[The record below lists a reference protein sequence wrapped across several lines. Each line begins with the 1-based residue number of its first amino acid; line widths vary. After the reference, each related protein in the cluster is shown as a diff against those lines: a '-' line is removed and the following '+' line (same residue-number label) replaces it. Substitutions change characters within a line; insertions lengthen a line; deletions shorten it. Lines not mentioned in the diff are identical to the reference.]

1 MRNTFSILVAT
12 RALLVTGCSSGIQ
25 TRPADTAKFE
35 AANYHF
41 YQWRSEPMVNTSN
54 SSDILYTLDPIM
66 RREIDAALSNKG
78 YRLNPAKAE
87 FTIDYIYSPG
97 MLMGATSAETSN
109 IEIRP
114 TAIPNRQ
121 LNQAVVDN
129 AYALGGVKETSNIGL
144 QFNDVQSNTEVWHVV
159 ITKIVENVNRVDTGG
174 LEKHVRKALSVGLKP
189 LPKAQ

>member
-12 RALLVTGCSSGIQ
+12 LALLVTACSSGVQ

-35 AANYHF
+35 SGNYHF
-41 YQWRSEPMVNTSN
+41 YQWRSAPMVNTSG
-54 SSDILYTLDPIM
+54 SSDILYILDPIM
-66 RREIDAALSNKG
+66 RRELDAALSSKG

-97 MLMGATSAETSN
+97 MIMGATSSDATN

-129 AYALGGVKETSNIGL
+129 AHALGGVKETSNIGL

-159 ITKIVENVNRVDTGG
+159 ITKIVEDVNSADTSR
-174 LEKHVRKALSVGLKP
+174 LEKHVRKALSIGLRP